1 MSADAGPDAP
11 FPPTSF
17 PPASPPAFPGQE
29 APKPVADAEETFQSI
44 DGDEDPNQM
53 GGAGK
58 RSFTVVAAN
67 HGKNGGR
74 YMSAT
79 PMAAAKKAGR
89 QLFNEAKKTIR
100 TIHFVV
106 RETTRGSAKKEFKY
120 VITKHKL
127 AKAKTIER
135 GGVKVHVHHEYAI
148 SADK

>member
-1 MSADAGPDAP
+1 
-11 FPPTSF
+11 
-17 PPASPPAFPGQE
+17 
-29 APKPVADAEETFQSI
+29 
-44 DGDEDPNQM
+44 M

>member
-1 MSADAGPDAP
+1 MDPGPDAP

>member
-1 MSADAGPDAP
+1 
-11 FPPTSF
+11 
-17 PPASPPAFPGQE
+17 
-29 APKPVADAEETFQSI
+29 
-44 DGDEDPNQM
+44 M

-127 AKAKTIER
+127 AKPKTIER

>member
-29 APKPVADAEETFQSI
+29 APEPEADADAEEEFQSI
-44 DGDEDPNQM
+44 DGQM

>member
-17 PPASPPAFPGQE
+17 PPASPPAFPGQAE
-29 APKPVADAEETFQSI
+29 PKADAEFERIEGEEEFEPI
-44 DGDEDPNQM
+44 M

-148 SADK
+148 VADK

>member
-1 MSADAGPDAP
+1 
-11 FPPTSF
+11 
-17 PPASPPAFPGQE
+17 
-29 APKPVADAEETFQSI
+29 
-44 DGDEDPNQM
+44 
-53 GGAGK
+53 
-58 RSFTVVAAN
+58 
-67 HGKNGGR
+67 
-74 YMSAT
+74 MSAT

-148 SADK
+148 VADK

>member
-1 MSADAGPDAP
+1 MDSASG
-11 FPPTSF
+11 
-17 PPASPPAFPGQE
+17 FPGQD
-29 APKPVADAEETFQSI
+29 PKPTYHTDAEEKFQPI
-44 DGDEDPNQM
+44 EDAVDAMDAMDGKDPNQF

-89 QLFNEAKKTIR
+89 QLFNETKKTIR

-127 AKAKTIER
+127 AKPKTIER

-148 SADK
+148 AADK

>member
-1 MSADAGPDAP
+1 MENIDTRPVEEEVFIDEED
-11 FPPTSF
+11 SF
-17 PPASPPAFPGQE
+17 DDGFANAASP
-29 APKPVADAEETFQSI
+29 SI
-44 DGDEDPNQM
+44 DPSVTPM
-53 GGAGK
+53 AGGAGK

-148 SADK
+148 VADK

>member
-1 MSADAGPDAP
+1 METPVERPEEAFATTSIA
-11 FPPTSF
+11 PTSF
-17 PPASPPAFPGQE
+17 PAASPPAFPGH
-29 APKPVADAEETFQSI
+29 DAEPEPNAE
-44 DGDEDPNQM
+44 EDFEPIM

-74 YMSAT
+74 YLSAT

-127 AKAKTIER
+127 AKPKTIER